1 MTAGRRPFADPF
13 GRLEHV
19 PTPAFVVDL
28 PTARRNHALAMA
40 MLGPGQV
47 MRPHFKAHKSTVL
60 MKLQTGG
67 DLSRPVC
74 CQTAWEA
81 LTLARAGFTDILVTN
96 QVVDPAAL
104 AELVEAA
111 RSATVAMLV
120 DDPQHVGRAEAAA
133 ARAEVRFDIF
143 IEIDIGMR
151 RCGVN
156 PDSALLLELATSVAQ
171 SRHLSLGG
179 LQAYA
184 GQLTVIGDPDRRA
197 AAIRT
202 SAKLVAVARDRL
214 AGAGF
219 AVRTI
224 SGGSTAHLPFADDT
238 ALWTEVQCGSYLL
251 MDAAYG
257 AFADLP
263 FAQAAFALASVIS
276 RAPRHAV
283 LDIGLKQ
290 LAVDKGPPL
299 WVGAPDRVLRLSDEH
314 TVVPLEDGDDL
325 SVGERTWLVPGH
337 IDPTVNLVPELWLH
351 EDGLAT
357 ATAVDGRLGARRG
370 ETATA

>member
-1 MTAGRRPFADPF
+1 MTAGRRPASVPF
-13 GRLEHV
+13 GRLDYV
-19 PTPAFVVDL
+19 PTPALVVDL
-28 PTARRNHALAMA
+28 PTARRNHELAVA

-47 MRPHFKAHKSTVL
+47 MRPHFKAHKNIALTR
-60 MKLQTGG
+60 LQTDG
-67 DLSRPVC
+67 DPARPVS

-96 QVVDPAAL
+96 QVVNSAAL
-104 AELVEAA
+104 FELAEAA
-111 RSATVAMLV
+111 RGATVAVLV
-120 DDPQHVGRAEAAA
+120 DDPQHVHQADAAA
-133 ARAEVRFDIF
+133 ARAQVRFDIF
-143 IEIDIGMR
+143 IEIDIGMG
-151 RCGVN
+151 RCGVRPN
-156 PDSALLLELATSVAQ
+156 SALLLDLAASVAQ
-171 SRHLSLGG
+171 SRHLRLGG

-184 GQLTVIGDPDRRA
+184 GQVTVIEDPGRRA
-197 AAIRT
+197 AAIRA
-202 SAKLVAVARDRL
+202 SAKLIAAAKDRL
-214 AGAGF
+214 AVAGF
-219 AVRTI
+219 SVRTI

-276 RAPRHAV
+276 RSPRHAV

-314 TVVPLEDGDDL
+314 TVIPLEDGDGL
-325 SVGERTWLVPGH
+325 SVGERTWLVPRH

-351 EDGLAT
+351 EDGQAT
-357 ATAVDGRLGARRG
+357 ASAVDGRLGARLG
-370 ETATA
+370 ETAPA